1 MNGGKTGHPPG
12 LLQDDCRKLSKWL
25 ASRMNARQ
33 EVREACALI
42 AQEKTMSDKPTEQTV
57 TDALRLAAKS
67 AAPYGTAMI
76 GASHLN
82 EAADTIDTLRAENES
97 LREQRNRIGL
107 YIDRALNGGKKD
119 DHEAGLSGRMDAI
132 RALRAQLAEPI
143 DMVLHCPACGMQHI
157 DAVEELPMPM
167 PGSSFEGSAGWAN
180 PPHRSH
186 LCHGCGHI
194 WRPADVPTNG
204 VEAVKT
210 CGKADSELTAPTDNL
225 RTQLAEVQR
234 DAERGRWLIEHA
246 FRYANV
252 SLGSDM
258 DGNPCV
264 SIEPRFNIPE
274 PTGLEYENGEW
285 SVTDLRA
292 AIDAAKGGSNA

>member
-1 MNGGKTGHPPG
+1 MNDKTEQSVTDALTNGGKTGHPPG

-82 EAADTIDTLRAENES
+82 EAADTIDTL
-97 LREQRNRIGL
+97 L
-107 YIDRALNGGKKD
+107 
-119 DHEAGLSGRMDAI
+119 
-132 RALRAQLAEPI
+132 AQLAEPI
-143 DMVLHCPACGMQHI
+143 DKVLHCPACGMQHI

-292 AIDAAKGGSNA
+292 AIDAAKGPA